1 MEECDRPDNEPDPP
15 HQQNSQLP
23 IADLLSGILL
33 TSGNGRKDAHFITW
47 FHGGLSILKKPD
59 IFVIHEYVYEP
70 ANVISLVANAFLQTR
85 IALFQIVDY
94 IPDRRPFDA
103 NNFPVLG

>member
-1 MEECDRPDNEPDPP
+1 
-15 HQQNSQLP
+15 
-23 IADLLSGILL
+23 LLSSILL
-33 TSGNGRKDAHFITW
+33 TSSDGRKDAHFITW

-59 IFVIHEYVYEP
+59 IFVIYEYVYEP
-70 ANVISLVANAFLQTR
+70 ANVILFITNAFLQTR

-94 IPDRRPFDA
+94 ILDRRPFDA